1 MTFLKTGYAM
11 HYPLS
16 YCTNVHPC
24 RSRKDLEK
32 IISHEARSV
41 QDQCGFDIGIG
52 LWLPEVVISEVA
64 QDETVTRS
72 IASLLADQGL
82 QCYSLNAFPFGDFH
96 SERVKEKVYL
106 PDWSDIR
113 RLEYTRLCSEFL
125 AGVLTGEDE
134 GSISTLPLAYKQAV
148 QSAEFYKRAI
158 DQLVQ
163 LSRDLD
169 RLRHETGKTI
179 RLAIEPEPF
188 CLLET
193 TPETIH
199 FFEMLWDAAD
209 KAGVGELV
217 RQHIGVCYDVCHQ
230 AVEFENASEAVSEL
244 AAADI
249 RINKVQISCA
259 IELDKPS
266 DEKAREAL
274 ATFAEQRYLHQT
286 FARHSDGRVISHT
299 DLSQELALDPPS
311 DWQQAEKWRVHFHV
325 PVDADRLGPLGTTRP
340 ELIGA
345 LHALGQLPY
354 EPHLEVETYTWPVLP
369 GVRRGDV
376 TAGMAR
382 ELIATR
388 ELIVGK

>member
-1 MTFLKTGYAM
+1 M

-24 RSRKDLEK
+24 RSCKDLEK
-32 IISHEARSV
+32 IISQEARSV
-41 QDQCGFDIGIG
+41 QEQCGFDIGIG
-52 LWLPEVVISEVA
+52 LWLPEVVMSEVA
-64 QDETVTRS
+64 QDENVTRS
-72 IASLLADQGL
+72 IARLLADRGL

-106 PDWSDIR
+106 PDWSDTR
-113 RLEYTRLCSEFL
+113 RLEYTGMCSDFL
-125 AGVLTGEDE
+125 AEILTGEDE
-134 GSISTLPLAYKQAV
+134 GSISTLPLAFKQAV
-148 QSAEFYKRAI
+148 QTTEFYKRAI
-158 DQLVQ
+158 DQLMQ
-163 LSRDLD
+163 LARDLD
-169 RLRHETGKTI
+169 RLRHKTGKTI

-193 TPETIH
+193 TAETIQ
-199 FFEMLWDAAD
+199 FFERLWDAAD
-209 KAGVGELV
+209 KAGIGGLV

-230 AVEFENASEAVSEL
+230 AVEFENASVAIREL

-259 IELDKPS
+259 IELNKPS
-266 DEKAREAL
+266 DKKAREVL

-325 PVDADRLGPLGTTRP
+325 PVDADDLGPLGTTRP
-340 ELIGA
+340 ELIRA
-345 LHALGQLPY
+345 LHAIGQLPY

-369 GVRRGDV
+369 GVASGDV
-376 TAGMAR
+376 IAGMAR

-388 ELIVGK
+388 NLLVGA

>member
-1 MTFLKTGYAM
+1 M
-11 HYPLS
+11 HYLLS

-24 RSRKDLEK
+24 RSREDLEK
-32 IISHEARSV
+32 IISQEARSV
-41 QDQCGFDIGIG
+41 QEQCGFDIGIG
-52 LWLPEVVISEVA
+52 LWLPEVVMSEVA

-72 IASLLADQGL
+72 ITRLLADRGL

-106 PDWSDIR
+106 PDWSDTR
-113 RLEYTRLCSEFL
+113 RLEYTRMCSDFL
-125 AGVLTGEDE
+125 AGILTGEDE

-148 QSAEFYKRAI
+148 QTTEFYKRAI
-158 DQLVQ
+158 DQLMQ
-163 LSRDLD
+163 LARDLD
-169 RLRHETGKTI
+169 RLRHKTGKTI
-179 RLAIEPEPF
+179 RLAIEPEPY

-193 TPETIH
+193 TAETIQ
-199 FFEMLWDAAD
+199 FFERLWDVAD
-209 KAGVGELV
+209 KAGIGGLV

-230 AVEFENASEAVSEL
+230 AVEFENASVAIREL

-259 IELDKPS
+259 IELNKPS

-286 FARHSDGRVISHT
+286 FARHSDGRVISRT
-299 DLSQELALDPPS
+299 DLSQELALDPPY

-325 PVDADRLGPLGTTRP
+325 PVDADHLGPLGTTRP
-340 ELIGA
+340 ELIRA
-345 LHALGQLPY
+345 LHAFGQLPY

-369 GVRRGDV
+369 GVASRDV
-376 TAGMAR
+376 TRGMAR

-388 ELIVGK
+388 DLLVGA

>member
-1 MTFLKTGYAM
+1 M

-24 RSRKDLEK
+24 RSRNDLER
-32 IISHEARSV
+32 IITQEARSV
-41 QDQCGFDIGIG
+41 QEQCGFSIGVG

-64 QDETVTRS
+64 QDATVTRS

-82 QCYSLNAFPFGDFH
+82 QCFSLNAFPFGDFH
-96 SERVKEKVYL
+96 SERVKENVYL

-113 RLEYTRLCSEFL
+113 RLDYTRLCSKFL

-134 GSISTLPLAYKQAV
+134 GSVSTLPLAYKQAV
-148 QSAEFYKRAI
+148 QSPDFSKRAI

-169 RLRHETGKTI
+169 RLHHETGKTI

-230 AVEFENASEAVSEL
+230 AVEFENASVAISEL
-244 AAADI
+244 AAAAI

-266 DEKAREAL
+266 DEKARQAL
-274 ATFAEQRYLHQT
+274 AAFAEQRYLHQT

-299 DLSQELALDPPS
+299 DLSQELALDPPP
-311 DWQQAEKWRVHFHV
+311 DWKQAEKWRVHFHV

-340 ELIGA
+340 ELIRA

-369 GVRRGDV
+369 GVESGDV
-376 TAGMAR
+376 IAGMSR

-388 ELIVGK
+388 DLLVGE

>member
-1 MTFLKTGYAM
+1 MTFLKTGHAM

-24 RSRKDLEK
+24 RSRNDLEK

-41 QDQCGFDIGIG
+41 QEQCGFDIGIG

-125 AGVLTGEDE
+125 AGILTGEDE

-148 QSAEFYKRAI
+148 QTAEFYKRDI
-158 DQLVQ
+158 HQLVQ

-169 RLRHETGKTI
+169 SLRHKTGKTI

-209 KAGVGELV
+209 KAGVGALV

-230 AVEFENASEAVSEL
+230 AVEFENASVAISEL
-244 AAADI
+244 AAANI

-286 FARHSDGRVISHT
+286 FARHADGRVISHT
-299 DLSQELALDPPS
+299 DLSQELALNPPS

-345 LHALGQLPY
+345 LHALGQLSY
-354 EPHLEVETYTWPVLP
+354 EPHLEVETYTWPVFP

-388 ELIVGK
+388 ELIVGE

>member
-1 MTFLKTGYAM
+1 M

-24 RSRKDLEK
+24 RSRNDLER
-32 IISHEARSV
+32 IITQEARSV
-41 QDQCGFDIGIG
+41 QEQCGFSIGVG

-64 QDETVTRS
+64 QDATVTKN

-82 QCYSLNAFPFGDFH
+82 QCFSLNAFPFGDFH

-106 PDWSDIR
+106 PDWSDVR
-113 RLEYTRLCSEFL
+113 RLDYTLLCSQFL
-125 AGVLTGEDE
+125 AAIVTGEDE
-134 GSISTLPLAYKQAV
+134 GSISTLPLAYKQAA
-148 QSAEFYKRAI
+148 QSPGFSKRAI
-158 DQLVQ
+158 DQLMQ
-163 LSRDLD
+163 LARGLD
-169 RLRHETGKTI
+169 RLHHETGKII

-193 TPETIH
+193 TPETIQ
-199 FFEMLWDAAD
+199 FFEILWDTAD
-209 KAGVGELV
+209 KAGIGKLV

-230 AVEFENASEAVSEL
+230 AVEFENADVAIREL
-244 AAADI
+244 ATADI

-259 IELDKPS
+259 IELNKPS
-266 DEKAREAL
+266 DEKARQAL

-286 FARHSDGRVISHT
+286 FARHSDGRIISHT
-299 DLSQELALDPPS
+299 DLSRDLALDPPS
-311 DWQQAEKWRVHFHV
+311 DWKQAEKWRVHFHV

-340 ELIGA
+340 ELIRA

-369 GVRRGDV
+369 GVESGDV
-376 TAGMAR
+376 IAGMAR
-382 ELIATR
+382 ELMVTR
-388 ELIVGK
+388 GLIVSE

>member
-1 MTFLKTGYAM
+1 M

-24 RSRKDLEK
+24 RSRDDLER
-32 IISHEARSV
+32 IISQEARSV
-41 QDQCGFDIGIG
+41 QEQCGFGIGIG
-52 LWLPEVVISEVA
+52 LWLPEVVVSKVA
-64 QDETVTRS
+64 HDATVTKS

-82 QCYSLNAFPFGDFH
+82 QCFSLNAFPFGDFH

-106 PDWSDIR
+106 PDWSDVR
-113 RLEYTRLCSEFL
+113 RLEYTRLCSQFL
-125 AGVLTGEDE
+125 AGIVTGEDE
-134 GSISTLPLAYKQAV
+134 GSISTLPLAYKQAA
-148 QSAEFYKRAI
+148 QALDFSKRAI
-158 DQLVQ
+158 DQLMQ
-163 LSRDLD
+163 LARDLD
-169 RLRHETGKTI
+169 RLHHETGKII

-193 TPETIH
+193 TPETIQ
-199 FFEMLWDAAD
+199 FFELLWDTAD
-209 KAGVGELV
+209 KAGIGGLV

-230 AVEFENASEAVSEL
+230 AVEFEDADVAIREL
-244 AAADI
+244 ATADI

-266 DEKAREAL
+266 DDKARQAL

-299 DLSQELALDPPS
+299 DLTQELALDPPPA
-311 DWQQAEKWRVHFHV
+311 WQQAEKWRVHFHV

-340 ELIGA
+340 ELIRA

-369 GVRRGDV
+369 GVASGDV
-376 TAGMAR
+376 IAGMAR

-388 ELIVGK
+388 DLIAGE

>member
-1 MTFLKTGYAM
+1 M

-24 RSRKDLEK
+24 RSREDLEK
-32 IISHEARSV
+32 IISQEARSV
-41 QDQCGFDIGIG
+41 QEQCGFDIGIG
-52 LWLPEVVISEVA
+52 LWLPEVVMSEVA

-72 IASLLADQGL
+72 ITRLLADRGL

-106 PDWSDIR
+106 PDWSDTR
-113 RLEYTRLCSEFL
+113 RLEYTRMCSDFL
-125 AGVLTGEDE
+125 AGILTGEDE
-134 GSISTLPLAYKQAV
+134 GSISTLPLAYKQAA
-148 QSAEFYKRAI
+148 QTTEFYKRAI
-158 DQLVQ
+158 DQLMQ
-163 LSRDLD
+163 LARDLD
-169 RLRHETGKTI
+169 RLRHKTGKTI
-179 RLAIEPEPF
+179 RLAIEPEPY

-193 TPETIH
+193 TAETIQ
-199 FFEMLWDAAD
+199 FFERLWDAAD
-209 KAGVGELV
+209 KAGIGGLV

-230 AVEFENASEAVSEL
+230 AVEFENASVAIREL

-259 IELDKPS
+259 IELNKPS
-266 DEKAREAL
+266 DEKARKAL

-325 PVDADRLGPLGTTRP
+325 PVDADDLGPLGTTRP
-340 ELIGA
+340 ELIRA
-345 LHALGQLPY
+345 LHAIGQLPY

-369 GVRRGDV
+369 GVASGDV
-376 TAGMAR
+376 IAGMAR

-388 ELIVGK
+388 NLLVGA

>member
-1 MTFLKTGYAM
+1 M

-24 RSRKDLEK
+24 RSRNDLER
-32 IISHEARSV
+32 IITQEARSV
-41 QDQCGFDIGIG
+41 QEQCGFSIGVG

-64 QDETVTRS
+64 QDATVTRS

-82 QCYSLNAFPFGDFH
+82 QCFSLNAFPFGDFH
-96 SERVKEKVYL
+96 SERVKENVYL

-113 RLEYTRLCSEFL
+113 RLDYTRLCSEFL

-134 GSISTLPLAYKQAV
+134 GSVSTLPLAYKQAV
-148 QSAEFYKRAI
+148 QSPDFSKRAI

-169 RLRHETGKTI
+169 RLHHETGKTI

-286 FARHSDGRVISHT
+286 FARHSDGRVINHT
-299 DLSQELALDPPS
+299 DLSQELALNPPS

-340 ELIGA
+340 ELIGP

-388 ELIVGK
+388 ELIVGE

>member
-1 MTFLKTGYAM
+1 M

-24 RSRKDLEK
+24 RSRKDLER
-32 IISHEARSV
+32 IITQEARSV
-41 QDQCGFDIGIG
+41 QEQCGFSIGVG

-64 QDETVTRS
+64 QDATVTRS

-82 QCYSLNAFPFGDFH
+82 QCFSLNAFPFGDFH
-96 SERVKEKVYL
+96 SERVKENVYL

-113 RLEYTRLCSEFL
+113 RLDYTRLCSEFL

-134 GSISTLPLAYKQAV
+134 GSVSTLPLAYKQAV
-148 QSAEFYKRAI
+148 QSPDFSKRAI

-169 RLRHETGKTI
+169 RLHHETGKTI

-217 RQHIGVCYDVCHQ
+217 RHHIGVCYDVCHQ
-230 AVEFENASEAVSEL
+230 AVEFENASVAISEL
-244 AAADI
+244 AAAAI

-259 IELDKPS
+259 IELNKPS
-266 DEKAREAL
+266 DEKARQAL
-274 ATFAEQRYLHQT
+274 AAFAEQRYLHQT

-299 DLSQELALDPPS
+299 DLSQELALDPPP
-311 DWQQAEKWRVHFHV
+311 DWKQAEKWRVHFHV

-340 ELIGA
+340 ELIRA

-369 GVRRGDV
+369 GVESGDV
-376 TAGMAR
+376 ISGMSR

-388 ELIVGK
+388 DLIAGE

>member
-1 MTFLKTGYAM
+1 M

-24 RSRKDLEK
+24 RSRNDLER
-32 IISHEARSV
+32 IITREARSV
-41 QDQCGFDIGIG
+41 QEQCGFSIGVG

-64 QDETVTRS
+64 QDSTVTKK

-82 QCYSLNAFPFGDFH
+82 QCFSLNAFPFGDFH
-96 SERVKEKVYL
+96 SERVKENVYL
-106 PDWSDIR
+106 PDWSDVR
-113 RLEYTRLCSEFL
+113 RLAYTRLCSQFL
-125 AGVLTGEDE
+125 AAIVTGEDE
-134 GSISTLPLAYKQAV
+134 GSISTLPLAYKQAA
-148 QSAEFYKRAI
+148 QSPDFSKRAI
-158 DQLVQ
+158 DQLMQ
-163 LSRDLD
+163 LARDLD
-169 RLRHETGKTI
+169 RLHHETGNII

-193 TPETIH
+193 TPETIQ
-199 FFEMLWDAAD
+199 FFEILWDTAD
-209 KAGVGELV
+209 KAGIGGLV

-230 AVEFENASEAVSEL
+230 AVEFENADVAIREL
-244 AAADI
+244 ATADI

-259 IELDKPS
+259 IELNKPS
-266 DEKAREAL
+266 DEKSRQAL
-274 ATFAEQRYLHQT
+274 AAFAEHRYLHQT
-286 FARHSDGRVISHT
+286 FARHSDGRVISRT
-299 DLSQELALDPPS
+299 DLSQELALDPPP

-340 ELIGA
+340 ELIRA

-369 GVRRGDV
+369 GVASGDV
-376 TAGMAR
+376 IAGMAR

-388 ELIVGK
+388 DLLVGE

>member
-1 MTFLKTGYAM
+1 M

-24 RSRKDLEK
+24 RSRNDLER
-32 IISHEARSV
+32 IITQEARSV
-41 QDQCGFDIGIG
+41 QEQCGFSIGVG

-64 QDETVTRS
+64 QDATVTRS

-82 QCYSLNAFPFGDFH
+82 QCFSLNAFPFGDFH
-96 SERVKEKVYL
+96 SERVKENVYL

-113 RLEYTRLCSEFL
+113 RLDYTRLCSEFL

-134 GSISTLPLAYKQAV
+134 GSVSTLPLAYKQAV
-148 QSAEFYKRAI
+148 QSPDFSKRAI

-169 RLRHETGKTI
+169 RLHHETGKTI

-193 TPETIH
+193 TPETIQ
-199 FFEMLWDAAD
+199 FFEMLWDE
-209 KAGVGELV
+209 AGVGELV

-230 AVEFENASEAVSEL
+230 AVEFENASVAISEL
-244 AAADI
+244 AAAAI

-259 IELDKPS
+259 IELNKPS
-266 DEKAREAL
+266 DEKARQAL
-274 ATFAEQRYLHQT
+274 AAFAEQRYLHQT

-299 DLSQELALDPPS
+299 DLSQELALDPPP
-311 DWQQAEKWRVHFHV
+311 DWKQAEKWRVHFHV

-340 ELIGA
+340 ELIRA

-369 GVRRGDV
+369 GVESGDV
-376 TAGMAR
+376 IAGMSR

-388 ELIVGK
+388 DLLVGE

>member
-1 MTFLKTGYAM
+1 M

-24 RSRKDLEK
+24 RSRNDLER
-32 IISHEARSV
+32 IITQEARSV
-41 QDQCGFDIGIG
+41 QEQCGFSIGVG

-64 QDETVTRS
+64 QDATVTRS

-82 QCYSLNAFPFGDFH
+82 QCFSLNAFPFGDFH
-96 SERVKEKVYL
+96 SERVKENVYL

-113 RLEYTRLCSEFL
+113 RLDYTRLCSKFL

-134 GSISTLPLAYKQAV
+134 GSVSTLPLAYKQAV
-148 QSAEFYKRAI
+148 QSPDFSKRAI

-169 RLRHETGKTI
+169 RLHHETGKTI
-179 RLAIEPEPF
+179 RLAIEPEPI

-230 AVEFENASEAVSEL
+230 AVEFENASVAISEL

-266 DEKAREAL
+266 DEKARQAL
-274 ATFAEQRYLHQT
+274 AAFAEQRYLHQT

-299 DLSQELALDPPS
+299 DLSQELALDPPP
-311 DWQQAEKWRVHFHV
+311 DWKQAEKWRVHFHV

-340 ELIGA
+340 ELIRA

-369 GVRRGDV
+369 GVESGDV
-376 TAGMAR
+376 IAGMSR

-388 ELIVGK
+388 DLLVGE

>member
-1 MTFLKTGYAM
+1 M

-24 RSRKDLEK
+24 RSRNDLER
-32 IISHEARSV
+32 IITQEARSV
-41 QDQCGFDIGIG
+41 QEQCGFSIGVG

-64 QDETVTRS
+64 QDATVTRS

-82 QCYSLNAFPFGDFH
+82 QCFSLNAFPFGDFH
-96 SERVKEKVYL
+96 SERVKENVYL

-113 RLEYTRLCSEFL
+113 RLDYTRLCSEFL

-134 GSISTLPLAYKQAV
+134 GSVSTLPLAYKQAV
-148 QSAEFYKRAI
+148 QSPDFSKRAI

-169 RLRHETGKTI
+169 RLHHETGKTI

-193 TPETIH
+193 TPETIQ

-209 KAGVGELV
+209 KAGVGALV

-230 AVEFENASEAVSEL
+230 AVEFENASVAISEL
-244 AAADI
+244 AAANI

-286 FARHSDGRVISHT
+286 FARHSDGRVISQT
-299 DLSQELALDPPS
+299 DLSQKLALDPPS

-388 ELIVGK
+388 ELIVGE

>member
-1 MTFLKTGYAM
+1 M

-24 RSRKDLEK
+24 RSREDLEK
-32 IISHEARSV
+32 IISQEAHSV
-41 QDQCGFDIGIG
+41 QEQCGFDIGIG

-72 IASLLADQGL
+72 ITRLLADRGL

-106 PDWSDIR
+106 PDWSDTR
-113 RLEYTRLCSEFL
+113 RLEYTRMCSDFL
-125 AGVLTGEDE
+125 AGILTGEDE
-134 GSISTLPLAYKQAV
+134 GSISTLPLAYKQAA
-148 QSAEFYKRAI
+148 QTTEFYKRAI
-158 DQLVQ
+158 DQLMQ
-163 LSRDLD
+163 LARDLD
-169 RLRHETGKTI
+169 RLRHKTGKTI
-179 RLAIEPEPF
+179 RLAIEPEPY

-193 TPETIH
+193 TAETIQ
-199 FFEMLWDAAD
+199 FFERLWDAAD
-209 KAGVGELV
+209 KAGIGGLV

-230 AVEFENASEAVSEL
+230 AVEFENASVAIREL

-259 IELDKPS
+259 IELNKPS

-325 PVDADRLGPLGTTRP
+325 PVDADDLGPLGTTRP
-340 ELIGA
+340 ELIRA
-345 LHALGQLPY
+345 LHAIGQLPY

-369 GVRRGDV
+369 GVASGDV
-376 TAGMAR
+376 IAGMAR

-388 ELIVGK
+388 NLLVGA

>member
-1 MTFLKTGYAM
+1 M
-11 HYPLS
+11 HYLLS

-24 RSRKDLEK
+24 RSREDLEK
-32 IISHEARSV
+32 IISQEARSV
-41 QDQCGFDIGIG
+41 QEQCGFDIGIG
-52 LWLPEVVISEVA
+52 LWLPEVVMSEVA

-72 IASLLADQGL
+72 ITRLLADRGL

-106 PDWSDIR
+106 PDWSDTR
-113 RLEYTRLCSEFL
+113 RLEYTRMCSDFL
-125 AGVLTGEDE
+125 AGILTGEDE

-148 QSAEFYKRAI
+148 QTTEFYKRAI
-158 DQLVQ
+158 DQLMQ
-163 LSRDLD
+163 LARDLD
-169 RLRHETGKTI
+169 RLRHKTGKTI
-179 RLAIEPEPF
+179 RLAIEPEPY

-193 TPETIH
+193 TAETIQ
-199 FFEMLWDAAD
+199 FFERLWDVAD
-209 KAGVGELV
+209 KAGIGGLV

-230 AVEFENASEAVSEL
+230 AVEFENASVAIREL

-259 IELDKPS
+259 IELNKPS

-286 FARHSDGRVISHT
+286 FARHSDGRVISRT

-325 PVDADRLGPLGTTRP
+325 PVDADHLGPLGTTRP
-340 ELIGA
+340 ELIRA
-345 LHALGQLPY
+345 LHAFGQLPY

-369 GVRRGDV
+369 GVASRDV
-376 TAGMAR
+376 TRGMAR

-388 ELIVGK
+388 DLLVGA

>member
-1 MTFLKTGYAM
+1 MTFSKTGHAM

-24 RSRKDLEK
+24 RSHNDLEK
-32 IISHEARSV
+32 IISQEARSV
-41 QDQCGFDIGIG
+41 QKQCGFDIGVG

-148 QSAEFYKRAI
+148 HSPEFYKRAI

-169 RLRHETGKTI
+169 RLHYETGKTI

-230 AVEFENASEAVSEL
+230 AVEFENASVAISDL
-244 AAADI
+244 SAADI

-274 ATFAEQRYLHQT
+274 ATFAEHRYLHQT

-325 PVDADRLGPLGTTRP
+325 PVDADRLGPLGTTRS
-340 ELIGA
+340 ELILA
-345 LHALGQLPY
+345 LQALAQLPY

-388 ELIVGK
+388 ELIVGE

>member
-1 MTFLKTGYAM
+1 MTFLKTGHAM
-11 HYPLS
+11 HNPLS

-125 AGVLTGEDE
+125 AGILTGEDE

-148 QSAEFYKRAI
+148 QPPDFSKRAI
-158 DQLVQ
+158 EQLMQ
-163 LSRDLD
+163 LARDLD
-169 RLRHETGKTI
+169 RLRHKTGKTI

-209 KAGVGELV
+209 KAGVGALV

-230 AVEFENASEAVSEL
+230 AVEFENASVAISEL
-244 AAADI
+244 AAANI

-286 FARHSDGRVISHT
+286 FARHADGRVISYT

-325 PVDADRLGPLGTTRP
+325 PVDADRLGPLGTTRS

-369 GVRRGDV
+369 GVRSGDV

-388 ELIVGK
+388 ELVAGE

>member
-1 MTFLKTGYAM
+1 M

-24 RSRKDLEK
+24 RSRNDLER
-32 IISHEARSV
+32 IITQEARSV
-41 QDQCGFDIGIG
+41 QEQCGFSIGVG

-64 QDETVTRS
+64 QDATVTRS

-82 QCYSLNAFPFGDFH
+82 QCFSLNAFPFGDFH
-96 SERVKEKVYL
+96 SERVKENVYL

-113 RLEYTRLCSEFL
+113 RLDYTRLCSKFL
-125 AGVLTGEDE
+125 AGVLTREDE
-134 GSISTLPLAYKQAV
+134 GSVSTLPLAYKQAV
-148 QSAEFYKRAI
+148 QSPDFSKRAI

-169 RLRHETGKTI
+169 RLHHETGKTI

-230 AVEFENASEAVSEL
+230 AVEFENASVAISEL

-259 IELDKPS
+259 IELNKPS
-266 DEKAREAL
+266 DEKARQAL
-274 ATFAEQRYLHQT
+274 AAFAEQRYLHQT

-299 DLSQELALDPPS
+299 DLSQELALDPPP
-311 DWQQAEKWRVHFHV
+311 DWKQAEKWRVHFHV

-340 ELIGA
+340 ELIRA

-369 GVRRGDV
+369 GVESGDV
-376 TAGMAR
+376 IAGMSR

-388 ELIVGK
+388 DLLVGE

>member
-1 MTFLKTGYAM
+1 M
-11 HYPLS
+11 HYLLS

-24 RSRKDLEK
+24 RSREDLEK
-32 IISHEARSV
+32 IISQEARSV
-41 QDQCGFDIGIG
+41 QEQCGFDIGIG
-52 LWLPEVVISEVA
+52 LWLPEVVMSEVA

-72 IASLLADQGL
+72 ITRLLADRGL

-106 PDWSDIR
+106 PDWSDTR
-113 RLEYTRLCSEFL
+113 RLEYTRMCSDFL
-125 AGVLTGEDE
+125 AGILTGEDE

-148 QSAEFYKRAI
+148 QTTEFYKRAI
-158 DQLVQ
+158 DQLMQ
-163 LSRDLD
+163 LARDLD
-169 RLRHETGKTI
+169 RLRHKTGKTI
-179 RLAIEPEPF
+179 RLAIEPEPY

-193 TPETIH
+193 TAETIQ
-199 FFEMLWDAAD
+199 FFERLWDAAD
-209 KAGVGELV
+209 KAGIGGLV

-230 AVEFENASEAVSEL
+230 AVEFENASVAIREL

-259 IELDKPS
+259 IELNKPS

-286 FARHSDGRVISHT
+286 FARHSDGRVISRT

-325 PVDADRLGPLGTTRP
+325 PVDADHLGPLGTTRP
-340 ELIGA
+340 ELIRA
-345 LHALGQLPY
+345 LHAFGQLPY

-369 GVRRGDV
+369 GVASRDV
-376 TAGMAR
+376 TRGMAR

-388 ELIVGK
+388 DLLVGA

>member
-1 MTFLKTGYAM
+1 MKF
-11 HYPLS
+11 
-16 YCTNVHPC
+16 
-24 RSRKDLEK
+24 
-32 IISHEARSV
+32 
-41 QDQCGFDIGIG
+41 
-52 LWLPEVVISEVA
+52 
-64 QDETVTRS
+64 
-72 IASLLADQGL
+72 
-82 QCYSLNAFPFGDFH
+82 
-96 SERVKEKVYL
+96 
-106 PDWSDIR
+106 
-113 RLEYTRLCSEFL
+113 
-125 AGVLTGEDE
+125 GVLQFFSWPGRRV
-134 GSISTLPLAYKQAV
+134 PLQTV
-148 QSAEFYKRAI
+148 YKRAI

-209 KAGVGELV
+209 KVGVGELV

-244 AAADI
+244 AAANI

-340 ELIGA
+340 ELIGS

-369 GVRRGDV
+369 GVRSGDV

-388 ELIVGK
+388 ELIVGE

>member
-1 MTFLKTGYAM
+1 M
-11 HYPLS
+11 HYLLS

-24 RSRKDLEK
+24 RSREDLEK
-32 IISHEARSV
+32 IISQEARSV
-41 QDQCGFDIGIG
+41 QEQCGFDIGIG
-52 LWLPEVVISEVA
+52 LWLPEVVMSEVA

-72 IASLLADQGL
+72 ITRLLADRGL

-106 PDWSDIR
+106 PDWSDTR
-113 RLEYTRLCSEFL
+113 RLEYTRMCSDFL
-125 AGVLTGEDE
+125 AGILTGEDE

-148 QSAEFYKRAI
+148 QTTEFYKRAI
-158 DQLVQ
+158 DQLMQ
-163 LSRDLD
+163 LARDLD
-169 RLRHETGKTI
+169 RLRHKTGKTI
-179 RLAIEPEPF
+179 RLAIEPEPY

-193 TPETIH
+193 TAETIQ
-199 FFEMLWDAAD
+199 FFERLWDVAD
-209 KAGVGELV
+209 KAGIGGLV

-230 AVEFENASEAVSEL
+230 AVEFENASVAIREL

-259 IELDKPS
+259 IELNKPS

-286 FARHSDGRVISHT
+286 FARHSDGRVISRT

-325 PVDADRLGPLGTTRP
+325 PVDADHLGPLGTTRP
-340 ELIGA
+340 ELIRA
-345 LHALGQLPY
+345 LHAFGQLPY

-369 GVRRGDV
+369 GVASRDV
-376 TAGMAR
+376 IRGMAR

-388 ELIVGK
+388 DLLVGA

>member
-1 MTFLKTGYAM
+1 M

-24 RSRKDLEK
+24 RSRDDLER
-32 IISHEARSV
+32 IISQEARSV
-41 QDQCGFDIGIG
+41 QEQCGFGIGIG
-52 LWLPEVVISEVA
+52 LWLPEVVVSKVA
-64 QDETVTRS
+64 HDATVTKS

-82 QCYSLNAFPFGDFH
+82 QCFSLNAFPFGDFH

-106 PDWSDIR
+106 PDWSDVR
-113 RLEYTRLCSEFL
+113 RLEYTRLCSQFL
-125 AGVLTGEDE
+125 AGIVTGEDE
-134 GSISTLPLAYKQAV
+134 GSISTLPLAYKQAA
-148 QSAEFYKRAI
+148 QAPDFSKRAI
-158 DQLVQ
+158 DQLMQ
-163 LSRDLD
+163 LARDLD
-169 RLRHETGKTI
+169 RLHHETGKII

-193 TPETIH
+193 TPETIQ
-199 FFEMLWDAAD
+199 FFEILWDTAD
-209 KAGVGELV
+209 KAGIGGLV

-230 AVEFENASEAVSEL
+230 AVEFEDADTAIREL
-244 AAADI
+244 ATADI

-266 DEKAREAL
+266 DDKARQAL

-286 FARHSDGRVISHT
+286 FARHSDGRVISHA
-299 DLSQELALDPPS
+299 DLSQELALDPPPA
-311 DWQQAEKWRVHFHV
+311 WQQAEKWRVHFHV

-340 ELIGA
+340 ELIRA

-369 GVRRGDV
+369 GVASGDV
-376 TAGMAR
+376 IAGMAR

-388 ELIVGK
+388 DLIAGE

>member
-1 MTFLKTGYAM
+1 M

-24 RSRKDLEK
+24 RSRNDLER
-32 IISHEARSV
+32 IITQEARSV
-41 QDQCGFDIGIG
+41 QEQCGFSIGVG

-64 QDETVTRS
+64 QDATVTRS

-82 QCYSLNAFPFGDFH
+82 QCFSLNAFPFGDFH
-96 SERVKEKVYL
+96 SERVKENVYL

-113 RLEYTRLCSEFL
+113 RLDYTRLCSKFL

-134 GSISTLPLAYKQAV
+134 GSVSTLPLAYKQAV
-148 QSAEFYKRAI
+148 QSPDFSKRAI

-169 RLRHETGKTI
+169 RLHHETGKTI

-230 AVEFENASEAVSEL
+230 AVEFENASVAISEL

-259 IELDKPS
+259 IELNKPS
-266 DEKAREAL
+266 DEKARQAL
-274 ATFAEQRYLHQT
+274 AAFAEQRYLHQT

-299 DLSQELALDPPS
+299 DLSQELALDPPP
-311 DWQQAEKWRVHFHV
+311 DWKQAEKWRVHFHV

-340 ELIGA
+340 ELIRA

-369 GVRRGDV
+369 GVESGDV
-376 TAGMAR
+376 IAGMSR

-388 ELIVGK
+388 DLLVGE

>member
-1 MTFLKTGYAM
+1 M

-24 RSRKDLEK
+24 RSCKDLEK
-32 IISHEARSV
+32 IISQEARSV
-41 QDQCGFDIGIG
+41 QEQCGFDIGIG
-52 LWLPEVVISEVA
+52 LWLPEVVMSEVA
-64 QDETVTRS
+64 QDENVTRS
-72 IASLLADQGL
+72 IARLLADRGL

-106 PDWSDIR
+106 PDWSDTR
-113 RLEYTRLCSEFL
+113 RLEYTGMCSDFL
-125 AGVLTGEDE
+125 AEILTGEDE
-134 GSISTLPLAYKQAV
+134 GSISTLPLAFKQAV
-148 QSAEFYKRAI
+148 QTTEFYKRAI
-158 DQLVQ
+158 DQLMQ
-163 LSRDLD
+163 LARDLD
-169 RLRHETGKTI
+169 RLRHKTGKTI

-193 TPETIH
+193 TAETIQ
-199 FFEMLWDAAD
+199 FFERLWDAAD
-209 KAGVGELV
+209 KAGIGGLV

-230 AVEFENASEAVSEL
+230 AVEFENASVAIREL

-259 IELDKPS
+259 IELNKPS

-325 PVDADRLGPLGTTRP
+325 PVDADDLGPLGTTRP
-340 ELIGA
+340 ELIRA
-345 LHALGQLPY
+345 LHAIGQLPY

-369 GVRRGDV
+369 GVASGDV
-376 TAGMAR
+376 IAGMAR

-388 ELIVGK
+388 NLLVGA